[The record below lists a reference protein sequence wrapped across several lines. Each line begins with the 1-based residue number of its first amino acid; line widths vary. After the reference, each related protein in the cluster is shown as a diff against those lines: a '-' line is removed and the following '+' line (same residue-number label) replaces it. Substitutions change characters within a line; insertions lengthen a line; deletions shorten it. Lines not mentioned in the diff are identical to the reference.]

1 MATSRPRL
9 NSLVAIVVGCGLGAV
24 SLASQSAPAP
34 TYPNAPTGFD
44 ARQSGVQSGRLERV
58 EYDSKVTGNKRPAIV
73 YTPPG
78 YSAARKYPVL
88 YLLHGIGGNESHWTQ
103 FGVADVVLDK

>member
-1 MATSRPRL
+1 MARSRPRL
-9 NSLVAIVVGCGLGAV
+9 NSLAAIIVGCGLGAV

-34 TYPNAPTGFD
+34 AYPNAPAGFD
-44 ARQSGVQSGRLERV
+44 VRQPGIQSGRLERV

-78 YSAARKYPVL
+78 YSAARKYPCCIYCMEL
-88 YLLHGIGGNESHWTQ
+88 
-103 FGVADVVLDK
+103 VATKATGHSSAWRT